1 MMTPEMR
8 YSFFVFR
15 GLDDSTLSKSM
26 TVVASSARL
35 RNARESLPSQE
46 TRLISLGSGRGGKNH
61 HDGSESDTSLSP
73 TNEFSNAPTY
83 RIPVKHSRDLF
94 RPDSSTESNND
105 QSPVRDRRS
114 NTPRH
119 IGVPD
124 KRSRARDSNNSRSM
138 DMLQSANR

>member
-1 MMTPEMR
+1 MVITFAILPR
-8 YSFFVFR
+8 LVLNNTFR
-15 GLDDSTLSKSM
+15 QPDDSTLSKSM

-35 RNARESLPSQE
+35 RNARESLPSHE
-46 TRLISLGSGRGGKNH
+46 TRLISRSGSRGSTKIH
-61 HDGSESDTSLSP
+61 QDGSESDTSLSP

-83 RIPVKHSRDLF
+83 RIPVKHPRDIF

-119 IGVPD
+119 IGVP
-124 KRSRARDSNNSRSM
+124 RAREPNNSCSM
-138 DMLQSANR
+138 QSANR